1 MTTIADKT
9 LICREC
15 NKEFTFTS
23 GEQEFFNLKGLQNEP
38 ARCPDC
44 RQQRR
49 KRKPQDIEPK
59 RRDFTTV
66 KCAECG
72 QDTEI
77 PFKPTQGR
85 PVYCNNCYRS
95 KKRDNF

>member
-1 MTTIADKT
+1 MTAITDKT

-15 NKEFTFTS
+15 SKEFTFTS
-23 GEQEFFNLKGLQNEP
+23 GEQEFFSRKGLQNEP

-49 KRKPQDIEPK
+49 KSKPQNAE
-59 RRDFTTV
+59 RQQREFSV
-66 KCAECG
+66 VQCAECG

-85 PVYCNNCYRS
+85 PVYCTKCYRT
-95 KKRDNF
+95 KKREY